1 MGKKALQYPDENFI
15 YYKYINYTEGM
26 AHSSTNTSAFIVMT
40 SVGLNLLPEKISLS
54 KKNMAKVTAKRY

>member
-26 AHSSTNTSAFIVMT
+26 AHSSTNTSAPKDRYDVL
-40 SVGLNLLPEKISLS
+40 GPELI
-54 KKNMAKVTAKRY
+54 A